1 MYGFGSPILYRVFDT
16 HFCTHRDDETHEPMG
31 SCIYIFCKTF
41 MTFMIY
47 MVDILVIMLVFVFFV
62 YDL

>member
-1 MYGFGSPILYRVFDT
+1 MYGFGGLILYRLFDT
-16 HFCTHRDDETHEPMG
+16 QFCTHRDDETHEPME

-41 MTFMIY
+41 MAFMIY
-47 MVDILVIMLVFVFFV
+47 MVDILVTMHVFVFCV